1 MKVVTLSSQKKEKY
15 MKPSRR
21 LHLMTD
27 EKGHV
32 KVTTGA
38 ADTYPVRAEFYE
50 RGERKEGQYDL
61 SSYEATYVFQVFN
74 RLWP

>member
-1 MKVVTLSSQKKEKY
+1 
-15 MKPSRR
+15 
-21 LHLMTD
+21 MTD